1 MNRYLNIFALI
12 IIAIPF
18 LCSGCDKAKDVTG
31 VTIIPDICVLKVGET
46 RELTAIVSPDDADDQ
61 SVRWAVNAL
70 RPIDSSK
77 GQDVATIIPETG
89 KVNGVSEGFARIVC
103 ITNNMFC
110 EARALVMVGYSTAVK
125 GVYEGSLSKN
135 GKVVNNPFHIG
146 IETLSEYEA
155 LFGLPTPISN
165 GESCPVTVSRNSD
178 TTMYFEG
185 ENTINLQ
192 GVMTLVQVN
201 GYVSLDGI
209 GDFEI
214 TLNSD
219 PVTKYTFF
227 GTIIIGDK
235 SRPF

>member
-1 MNRYLNIFALI
+1 MNRYLSIFALI
-12 IIAIPF
+12 IIAVPF
-18 LCSGCDKAKDVTG
+18 LFSGCDKTKDVTG

-70 RPIDSSK
+70 HPIDSTK
-77 GQDVATIIPETG
+77 GQDVVTISETG
-89 KVNGVSEGFARIVC
+89 KVKGISEGFARIVC

-110 EARALVMVGYSTAVK
+110 EAQALVMVGYSTAVK
-125 GVYEGSLSKN
+125 GLYTGSLSKN
-135 GKVVNNPFHIG
+135 GKVVNNPFNIG

-155 LFGLPTPISN
+155 LFGLPSPIAN
-165 GESCPVTVSRNSD
+165 GESCPVTVSRESD
-178 TTMYFEG
+178 TIMYFEG

-192 GVMTLVQVN
+192 GVTTSVQVN

-227 GTIIIGDK
+227 GPIIIGDK